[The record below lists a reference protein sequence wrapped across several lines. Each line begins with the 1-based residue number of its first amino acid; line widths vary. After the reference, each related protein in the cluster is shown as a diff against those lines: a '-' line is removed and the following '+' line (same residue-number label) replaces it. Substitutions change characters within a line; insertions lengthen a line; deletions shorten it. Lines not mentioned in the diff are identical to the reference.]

1 MTSETARPIT
11 IAIAALGGQGG
22 GVLTNWIVDIAEHA
36 GYLAQSTSVPGVAQ
50 RTGATIYCVELYP
63 ESAAQAAGRDPVLAL
78 MPVPGD
84 VDIVIAA
91 EMLEAGRAIQ
101 RGFVTPDLT
110 TLIASSHRM
119 YAVVEKAAMGD
130 GTMDQQKVVD
140 TATAAAKH
148 FICFDMDKVAA
159 DTGSVISS
167 VLLGALSASAALPF
181 PRSAFEEAIQRSGI
195 AIETNLAGFAK
206 GYAGALEGQRE
217 DDRTGAATSSTVIGP
232 GEAKSVAANALLRRI
247 SDTFPEPCRATI
259 VEGVKRLV
267 DYQDPSYAE
276 TYLDRL
282 ENVLGVD
289 RAAGQASSY
298 ALTEGTARHLALWM
312 SYEDTIR
319 VADLKTRSSRFER
332 FRQEVRADDDQLV
345 YVSEFMH
352 PRVEEICD
360 TLPAGLGRYMMSSK
374 TWRGIMGRFCRK
386 GRQIGT
392 TTISGFLLLYTL
404 AGFKRWRRGTLR
416 FKRENAAI
424 EEWLGRITT
433 AAPESYALAH
443 EIAKCQRLI
452 KGYSDTHERGS
463 RNFQRIMSAIDT
475 LGTNDQAAAEVN
487 KLREA
492 ALADEQGAA
501 LNEALEKV
509 A

>member
-1 MTSETARPIT
+1 MTAESTRPIT

-22 GVLTNWIVDIAEHA
+22 GVLTGWIVDMAEHE

-50 RTGATIYCVELYP
+50 RTGATIYCVELFA
-63 ESAAQAAGRDPVLAL
+63 ESAARAAGADPVLAL

-101 RGFVTPDLT
+101 RGFVTPELT

-119 YAVVEKAAMGD
+119 YAVIEKAAMGD
-130 GTMDQQKVVD
+130 GTMDQQKVAD
-140 TATAAAKH
+140 AAAAAAKS
-148 FICFDMDKVAA
+148 FICFDMDRVAA

-167 VLLGALSASAALPF
+167 VLFGALCASKALPF
-181 PRSAFEEAIQRSGI
+181 ERPAFEEAIRRSGI
-195 AIETNLAGFAK
+195 AVETNLAGFSK
-206 GYAGALEGQRE
+206 GYEGALA
-217 DDRTGAATSSTVIGP
+217 DTVRTKSEERASGIGP

-247 SDTFPEPCRATI
+247 SDTFPEPCRETI

-267 DYQDPSYAE
+267 DYQDPRYAGL
-276 TYLDRL
+276 YLDRL
-282 ENVLGVD
+282 EKVLGVD
-289 RAAGQASSY
+289 RAAGPEAYSLSRD
-298 ALTEGTARHLALWM
+298 TARHLALWM

-332 FRQEVRADDDQLV
+332 FRQEVRAADDQLV

-360 TLPAGLGRYMMSSK
+360 TLPAGLGRYLMTSK
-374 TWRGIMGRFCRK
+374 TWRSIIGRFCRK
-386 GRQIGT
+386 GRQVRT
-392 TTISGFLLLYTL
+392 TTVSGFLLLHIL
-404 AGFKRWRRGTLR
+404 AGFKRWRRSTLR
-416 FKRENAAI
+416 FKREDAAI
-424 EEWLGRITT
+424 DEWLGRIED
-433 AAPESYALAH
+433 AAPRSYALAC

-463 RNFQRIMSAIDT
+463 RNFQRIMSAIDS
-475 LGTNDQAAAEVN
+475 LGVSDETAAEVG

-492 ALADEQGAA
+492 ALADEEGAA
-501 LNEALEKV
+501 LNAALEKV